1 MLMTLALLT
10 QAFAITLE
18 DAWIA
23 ADRSSTHAGMIE
35 EQLNVARTV
44 PGAVWS
50 MVSPK
55 LVLKGNWT
63 RNDEAIELDT
73 SAFIPEQFQSLFPDS
88 EPMIIQ
94 RLSYFDANASVIQPL
109 FAGQALPLLRAAYS
123 EVNAATEEAK
133 ASRGALRAGVA
144 RAYWGV
150 VFARE
155 GERIAQRALES
166 ARQHR
171 ELAETRSKVGLA
183 APTVRLRAQIAE
195 SRAAR
200 ELATTTAGL
209 TAAEAGF
216 AQLTGLAADTPVDLP
231 ARRTLPWDSVEAAL
245 AEASETQPAIRAA
258 RGRQRSAALQS
269 TANALSWL
277 PEVNGRFT
285 YAWTE
290 NTSAFNERE
299 SFWMAVV
306 EGQWVLWDGGYR
318 LSQQRKSAAQMRLAG
333 LASDHAVSTTET
345 QVRALWATHEA
356 AATALATVSLE
367 LQLAEE
373 NLRLAEVAYAA
384 GSIIQLEFD
393 DARLGEVA
401 ARLGVMAERRNLD
414 LAAVDLLVSVGTL

>member
-1 MLMTLALLT
+1 MTLALLAP
-10 QAFAITLE
+10 AFAITLDE
-18 DAWIA
+18 AWIA
-23 ADRSSTHAGMIE
+23 ADRASAQAGMIE
-35 EQLNVARTV
+35 ETLNVARTV
-44 PGAVWS
+44 PGVAWS
-50 MVSPK
+50 LVTPK

-63 RNDEAIELDT
+63 RNDEETKLDP

-88 EPMIIQ
+88 EPVILN

-150 VFARE
+150 LVARE
-155 GERIAQRALES
+155 GERIAERAVES
-166 ARQHR
+166 ARRHR
-171 ELAETRSKVGLA
+171 EMAETRTKVGLA
-183 APTVRLRAQIAE
+183 APTVPLRAKIAE

-200 ELATTTAGL
+200 ELATATAGL
-209 TAAEAGF
+209 TAAEASL
-216 AQLTGLAADTPVDLP
+216 AQLTGLATDTPVDLP
-231 ARRTLPWDSVEAAL
+231 TPRTLPWDSVEAAL
-245 AEASETQPAIRAA
+245 AQAKDTQPAIRAA
-258 RGRQRSAALQS
+258 RSHQRSAALQS
-269 TANALSWL
+269 TAQALSWL
-277 PEVNGRFT
+277 PELNGRFT

-290 NTSAFNERE
+290 NTSAFSERE

-318 LSQQRKSAAQMRLAG
+318 LAQQGKAAAQMRLAS
-333 LASDHAVSTTET
+333 LAADHAVSTTET
-345 QVRALWATHEA
+345 QVRALWANHEA
-356 AATALATVSLE
+356 AATALTTVSLE
-367 LQLAEE
+367 LELAEE

-414 LAAVDLLVSVGTL
+414 LAAVDLLVCVGTL